1 MNEPDGH
8 SAAKPQPQW
17 SVWLALTLARWLP
30 KPATSQF
37 PQKGR
42 SLRDTWSPRRG
53 NSDGANWSADIM
65 VFGDRSWQ
73 FLARKAKTCVIVV
86 QILEGK
92 TEESG
97 EDAGIRRGSGPAGE
111 FHRFAQHR
119 RGNRRKEG

>member
-1 MNEPDGH
+1 

-42 SLRDTWSPRRG
+42 SLRDTWSPGRG

-73 FLARKAKTCVIVV
+73 FLARKAKTCAIVV
-86 QILEGK
+86 QELLPRPGAGLSMKETRGARTRPFRDNCVMRWQVVTCK
-92 TEESG
+92 TSFL
-97 EDAGIRRGSGPAGE
+97 RGDG
-111 FHRFAQHR
+111 
-119 RGNRRKEG
+119 